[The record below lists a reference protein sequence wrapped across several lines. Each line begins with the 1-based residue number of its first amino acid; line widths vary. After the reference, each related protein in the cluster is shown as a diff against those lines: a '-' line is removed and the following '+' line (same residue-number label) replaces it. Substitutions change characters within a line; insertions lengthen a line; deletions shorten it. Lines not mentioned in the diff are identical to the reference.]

1 MEDCAAMIQIKR
13 VYEPKAQSDGTRV
26 LVDRLWPR
34 GLSKEDALLDDWQK
48 DIAPSHEL
56 RKWFAHTPERW
67 EEFVTRFQTELQSP
81 DNDDTL
87 EHLRSLA
94 AAGTLT
100 LVFAAKDAE
109 RNNAVVIRDWLLRR
123 ND

>member
-1 MEDCAAMIQIKR
+1 MIQIKR

-56 RKWFAHTPERW
+56 RKWFAHMPERW
-67 EEFVTRFQTELQSP
+67 DEFVTRFQTELQSQ
-81 DNDDTL
+81 DNDDAL
-87 EHLRSLA
+87 EQLRSLA
-94 AAGTLT
+94 SDGTLT
-100 LVFAAKDAE
+100 LVYAAKDAE
-109 RNNAVVIRDWLLRR
+109 RNNAVVIRDWLLRK
-123 ND
+123 DD